1 MRAILANVEIPG
13 ALAAIPGLPSNLI
26 LDPHS
31 NPNGRV
37 QELRLG
43 PAGVRNYYNFQ
54 LSNTNHL
61 SYIIN
66 RGLYSQRQ
74 TCQQQIYRNL
84 PALLRFEC
92 VIPLYS
98 EPELLGPVGC

>member
-13 ALAAIPGLPSNLI
+13 ALAAIPGLPSNFF

-31 NPNGRV
+31 HADGRV

-61 SYIIN
+61 SHIIN
-66 RGLYSQRQ
+66 RGIYSQRQ
-74 TCQQQIYRNL
+74 TGQQQIYRNL
-84 PALLRFEC
+84 PALLRIERF
-92 VIPLYS
+92 IPLYS
-98 EPELLGPVGC
+98 EPELLGSVGC